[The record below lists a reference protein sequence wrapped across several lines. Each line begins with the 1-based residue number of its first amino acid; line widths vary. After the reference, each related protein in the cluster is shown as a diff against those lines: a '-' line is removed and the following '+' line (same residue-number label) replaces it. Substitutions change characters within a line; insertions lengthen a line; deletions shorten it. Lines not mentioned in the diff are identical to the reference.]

1 MANPARQ
8 PGEFFGT
15 SPTYIELMQ
24 REGIVPGERFDLH
37 ALRTVMPVGSPVSPQ
52 CNAWFY
58 RNLNAAV
65 WVNTGSGG
73 TDICTGLLSG
83 VPTLPVYA
91 GEIRRAPWGWMPMHL
106 MRTASR

>member
-1 MANPARQ
+1 
-8 PGEFFGT
+8 
-15 SPTYIELMQ
+15 MQ

-91 GEIRRAPWGWMPMHL
+91 GEIQARALGVDAHAFDAHGQPVIDQVGELVVLSLIHI
-106 MRTASR
+106 